1 MATKIHT
8 LTYDNY
14 MKSLIIIIILLLG
27 INCGVHLER
36 KSFTSMPNKRSFD
49 NIKIR
54 LDGVYLGE
62 VENKTKK
69 GFLAYFFYQ
78 NGIALKYYLPEE
90 SGFNSHTNMFN
101 GEKLLDTVKQ
111 IDALYKKKQAGGF
124 RIENDKIQVQ
134 VFEFVNYGNYE
145 VCTYKGQI
153 INDSTIFISTCDLKS
168 NSNFCP
174 SEFYLKFY
182 KMPKPDSMNQLMNKR
197 WYWEN

>member
-1 MATKIHT
+1 
-8 LTYDNY
+8 
-14 MKSLIIIIILLLG
+14 
-27 INCGVHLER
+27 
-36 KSFTSMPNKRSFD
+36 MPNKRSFD

-124 RIENDKIQVQ
+124 RIENDKTKVN
-134 VFEFVNYGNYE
+134 FFYFFNFVNSEFFN
-145 VCTYKGQI
+145 KKLKFI
-153 INDSTIFISTCDLKS
+153 HDSTIFISTCDLKS